1 MTGPLKQPG
10 KIPASRWKLKPFDFL
25 PLPNAYWNTN
35 QKERKKENPTKCL
48 ETRKTFH
55 THTARYLVGNGPE
68 RRVKTNADQLPS
80 TTLKEEDY

>member
-1 MTGPLKQPG
+1 MPTETQTK
-10 KIPASRWKLKPFDFL
+10 K
-25 PLPNAYWNTN
+25 
-35 QKERKKENPTKCL
+35 KERKKILQNCL

-68 RRVKTNADQLPS
+68 RRVKTNVDQLPS